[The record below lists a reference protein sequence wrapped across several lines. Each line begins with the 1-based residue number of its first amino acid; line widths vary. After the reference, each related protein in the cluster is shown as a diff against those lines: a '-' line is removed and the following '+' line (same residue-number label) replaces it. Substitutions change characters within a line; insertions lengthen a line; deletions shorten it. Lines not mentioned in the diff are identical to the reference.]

1 MLVTKNMVE
10 VAFIDCWEGRLGP
23 AELPRGTQVAIYCG
37 KRDTFT
43 PPREATLLEDF
54 DLSSSTALALYFLF
68 VDNDIELGYRLS
80 QLSKHQ
86 LTLYTP
92 RPASFQS
99 LRLHIEA
106 CVDESISIRQ
116 TLVEAL
122 EEKMKAHVRET
133 QENVTNLKES
143 SILAILANFAQ
154 GLVVSYKSRNQGR
167 TDLPVPEEL
176 AAIAYGHLAAQ
187 GLFTPR
193 ARSPVQNSLNVIRKE
208 SLAKFLDKLQQGSNR
223 PQKYQQVVNTLANF
237 LDGGIIAVRSRLGS
251 SMPDSKP
258 IAQEMLGRV
267 VDTKAI
273 MVSLGKVTY
282 NDEKMQELGRNKE
295 LLDWVAIGG
304 IDPRQSLANI
314 EEAKLVAVKIQS
326 AAANT
331 RDLTIGDLLSLYNR
345 LSDSHSNRKAVLNLL
360 LTQVF
365 EPPSDLSPLEIATSP
380 ENYSRQKLQLRA
392 TPR

>member
-1 MLVTKNMVE
+1 MVE

-23 AELPRGTQVAIYCG
+23 AELPRGTQVAVYCG
-37 KRDTFT
+37 KRDSFT

-54 DLSSSTALALYFLF
+54 DLTSSTALALYFLF

-92 RPASFQS
+92 RPTSFQS

-106 CVDESISIRQ
+106 CMDESLIIRQ
-116 TLVEAL
+116 ALVEAL
-122 EEKMKAHVRET
+122 EEKMKAHVRES
-133 QENVTNLKES
+133 QENVTILKES
-143 SILAILANFAQ
+143 SILAILANLAQ
-154 GLVVSYKSRNQGR
+154 GLIVSYKSRSQGR
-167 TDLPVPEEL
+167 TNLPMPEEL

-187 GLFTPR
+187 GMFTAR

-208 SLAKFLDKLQQGSNR
+208 SLTKFLDKLQQGSSR
-223 PQKYQQVVNTLANF
+223 PLKHQQVVNTLANF
-237 LDGGIIAVRSRLGS
+237 LEGGIVAARSRLGP
-251 SMPDSKP
+251 SMPDPKP
-258 IAQEMLGRV
+258 IAQEILGRV

-295 LLDWVAIGG
+295 LMNWVAIGG
-304 IDPRQSLANI
+304 IDPRQSLEST

-331 RDLTIGDLLSLYNR
+331 PNLTIGDLLSLYTR
-345 LSDSHSNRKAVLNLL
+345 LADSHSNRKAVLTLL

-365 EPPSDLSPLEIATSP
+365 DPPSDLSPSEIATSP
-380 ENYSRQKLQLRA
+380 ENYGRHKLELRA